1 MSLRPMMRNDNASRM
16 LGMVVEH
23 DAPGESRVSMTVRDD
38 MLNGFAITHGGLV
51 FTLADTAFAIA
62 CNEDERVTVAGGA
75 DITFLKSTIAGQ
87 TLTATAARRARS
99 GRTGLYD
106 IRVTDE
112 TGDLVAE
119 VRGRSITTDRRPPAP
134 VAEPVEAAGVQQAPV
149 PSTGSGTSVSRGSE
163 VSPVAEPV
171 EAPGVQQA
179 PVPSAGSGT
188 SVSPA
193 AEPVEAAGVQQAPV
207 PSTGSGTS
215 ISRGSE
221 VSPVA
226 EPVEAAGVQRGPVPS
241 TGSGT
246 SDGSGTSTTNPA
258 PERDE
263 ALTTTEVSR

>member
-23 DAPGESRVSMTVRDD
+23 DAPGESRVSMTVRED

-75 DITFLKSTIAGQ
+75 DVTFLKSTTSGQ
-87 TLTATAARRARS
+87 TLTATAVRRARS

-119 VRGRSITTDRRPPAP
+119 VRGRSITTDRRPP
-134 VAEPVEAAGVQQAPV
+134 GVFPG
-149 PSTGSGTSVSRGSE
+149 PSTGSGTSVATGPE
-163 VSPVAEPV
+163 D
-171 EAPGVQQA
+171 
-179 PVPSAGSGT
+179 
-188 SVSPA
+188 
-193 AEPVEAAGVQQAPV
+193 
-207 PSTGSGTS
+207 STG
-215 ISRGSE
+215 RPDSE
-221 VSPVA
+221 R
-226 EPVEAAGVQRGPVPS
+226 E
-241 TGSGT
+241 
-246 SDGSGTSTTNPA
+246 D
-258 PERDE
+258 